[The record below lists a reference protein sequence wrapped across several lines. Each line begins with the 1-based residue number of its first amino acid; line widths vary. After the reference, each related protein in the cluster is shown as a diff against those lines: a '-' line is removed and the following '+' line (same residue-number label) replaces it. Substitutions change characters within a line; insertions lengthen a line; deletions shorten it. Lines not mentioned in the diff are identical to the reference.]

1 MPLKISASGLKAY
14 LQCKRR
20 YLLESVVRAPRDV
33 PSYVTGGLGLDQAVN
48 DYLLPPPPGGNG
60 GQLALPF
67 PEHAELAVLK
77 PLLPEPGSVMVQPE
91 LRTPAP
97 TSWAGDDVVVYGKL
111 DALTPPSF
119 EKMVIIDLKRI
130 YTRSACLTETT
141 LLDDIQAQLYAW
153 LVWRTYLPAR
163 VFGRW
168 VYYVR
173 DTKRAHAV
181 DVEFDRGRVEDWVA
195 RVVAPAA
202 RGMLEL
208 QHAAS
213 VAAVEHDPDS
223 CNQGRRCFVSASCPL
238 FTGPLKGENTMSEI
252 KLRTRKKVAV
262 NPPTEGEIPTA
273 PTPEQIDALGV
284 ALCTPTVE
292 EAREL
297 LAPAVAST
305 VDVVSAMTG
314 GTPLSA
320 LEEIRRARAEFASLC
335 RAHGYDVRIEVVVSV

>member
-1 MPLKISASGLKAY
+1 MPLKISPSALKAY
-14 LQCKRR
+14 LQCPRR
-20 YLLESVVRAPRDV
+20 YLLEYVVRAPRDV

-153 LVWRTYLPAR
+153 LTWRTYLPAR

-173 DTKRAHAV
+173 DTKRAHTV

-262 NPPTEGEIPTA
+262 NPPTEGETFVDEQGGKHSSEQAAA
-273 PTPEQIDALGV
+273 PVVAGEPDEDLIITP
-284 ALCTPTVE
+284 
-292 EAREL
+292 
-297 LAPAVAST
+297 APT
-305 VDVVSAMTG
+305 VDVVAAMTG
-314 GTPLSA
+314 GTPLSV
-320 LEEIRRARAEFASLC
+320 LEEIRRARAHFAELC
-335 RAHGYDVRIEVVVSV
+335 RAHGYDVRIEVTVSL